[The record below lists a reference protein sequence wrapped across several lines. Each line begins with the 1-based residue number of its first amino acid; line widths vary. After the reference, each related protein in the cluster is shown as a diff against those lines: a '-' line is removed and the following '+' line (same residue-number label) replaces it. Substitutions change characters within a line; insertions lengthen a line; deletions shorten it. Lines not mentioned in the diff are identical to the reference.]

1 MYMLYDKMR
10 SEVAS
15 LWYAPTSHGGENALI
30 IKAPTPTIKAL
41 IVGCSMQLIYGKKDS
56 CLCIGARINDMP
68 DTPVLISRAQ
78 TELQEHQTLIS
89 LMKDK
94 RFNIFIY
101 NEMDI
106 CVASASAKISN
117 DDSLSFLK
125 FIQDQ
130 TSFYVGKLDDNVS
143 HAVDCFDFSI
153 DNTRLFPNAHK
164 IPLIE
169 IYPAIKSWNT
179 KNIYFLHDDFCCEI
193 NVANEDEGDNFEK
206 TIWASL
212 KSVFPSTLYKSPEVD
227 CGNKKREFTD
237 IFTYYEYGSFI
248 IEAKDLSVI
257 QVGYN
262 KNELKRVSGIQKQVD
277 KAIRQLIGA
286 AKNFKHDA
294 HLLDTN
300 GNEIS
305 VDRSIPPHC
314 IVLITELMTS
324 GNWDAITE
332 QLLNAINETGAYF
345 HILDL
350 REFMTLLKQSS
361 GDPKLIDYNLIER
374 CKLCMEKKSI
384 LIRGI

>member
-1 MYMLYDKMR
+1 MYMIYDKMR

-15 LWYAPTSHGGENALI
+15 LWYVPTNREGENALI

-41 IVGCSMQLIYGKKDS
+41 IVGCPMQLIFGKKDS
-56 CLCIGARINDMP
+56 YLCIGARISDMP
-68 DTPVLISRAQ
+68 DTPILISRAQ
-78 TELQEHQTLIS
+78 TELQEHHSLIN
-89 LMKDK
+89 LMKNK
-94 RFNIFIY
+94 NFNIFLY

-106 CVASASAKISN
+106 CVAAASAEIAS
-117 DDSLSFLK
+117 DESLDFLE
-125 FIQDQ
+125 FIQEN
-130 TSFYVGKLDDNVS
+130 TSFYVGKLDDNIS

-153 DNTRLFPNAHK
+153 DNTRLFPDAHK
-164 IPLIE
+164 IPIIE
-169 IYPAIKSWNT
+169 ISPVIKSWETN
-179 KNIYFLHDDFCCEI
+179 NIYFLHDDSCYDI
-193 NVANEDEGDNFEK
+193 NISNKDEGANFEK

-212 KSVFPSTLYKSPEVD
+212 KSVFPSTLHKSPEVE

-237 IFTYYEYGSFI
+237 IFAYYEYGSFI

-257 QVGYN
+257 QAGYN
-262 KNELKRVSGIQKQVD
+262 KNELKRVSRIQKQVD
-277 KAIRQLIGA
+277 KAIKQLIGA
-286 AKNFKHDA
+286 IKNFKQGA
-294 HLLDTN
+294 RLLDAN

-332 QLLNAINETGAYF
+332 QLLNAIDETGAYF

-350 REFMTLLKQSS
+350 REFITLLKQGS
-361 GDPKLIDYNLIER
+361 GEPKLIDYNLMQR

-384 LIRGI
+384 LVRGI